1 MLAFFS
7 DMFGYLLNFIY
18 NLEFI
23 RNYGIAIIIFT
34 ILIKIILIPITIKQQ
49 KTMQKTTKIQKQLR
63 EIQEKYKGNQE
74 KINQESIELYKREN
88 MSPFSGCFSAIVQ
101 IILLLSVFYLVSK
114 PLTHMKKVEPP
125 ELIDK
130 YINEIKTDVQVDENK
145 DEENAEQP
153 NNEAVE
159 NQENTPQTT
168 TEPLSTE
175 EPTGEETG
183 NNETINEK
191 QETQEKPKV
200 NMTYPEIA
208 VIKLKGPT
216 DERVNIN
223 MEFFGLDLSN
233 VPSGNLSNYKVY
245 IIPVLYVLTSI
256 ISIRMTTATTRKK
269 ENDDKTEIDM
279 ATQMN
284 KNMTFMMPF
293 LSVII
298 AMVAPLGL
306 ALYWLTSNI
315 LTIIERLIL
324 NKYFKSEE
332 EEQENA

>member
-7 DMFGYLLNFIY
+7 NMFGYLLNFIY

-34 ILIKIILIPITIKQQ
+34 ILIKIILMPITIKQQ
-49 KTMQKTTKIQKQLR
+49 KTMKKTTKIQEQLR

-114 PLTHMKKVEPP
+114 PLTHMKKVEP
-125 ELIDK
+125 ELINN
-130 YINEIKTDVQVDENK
+130 YINEIKSGVEVEENK
-145 DEENAEQP
+145 EETNKENAEQP
-153 NNEAVE
+153 NNEVVD
-159 NQENTPQTT
+159 NQENTPQPTNAP
-168 TEPLSTE
+168 ESTE
-175 EPTGEETG
+175 QPANEGTT
-183 NNETINEK
+183 NNETTSET
-191 QETQEKPKV
+191 QENQEKPKV

-208 VIKLKGPT
+208 VIKLKGAT

-256 ISIRMTTATTRKK
+256 ISIRMTAATTKKK
-269 ENDDKTEIDM
+269 ENTDKTEIDM

-293 LSVII
+293 LSVLI

-332 EEQENA
+332 E